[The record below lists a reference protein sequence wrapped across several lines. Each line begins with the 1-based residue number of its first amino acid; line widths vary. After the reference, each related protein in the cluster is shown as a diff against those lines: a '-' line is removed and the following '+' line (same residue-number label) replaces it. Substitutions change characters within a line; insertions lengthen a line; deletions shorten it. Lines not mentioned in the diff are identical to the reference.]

1 MQLRRERVAA
11 PGLLH
16 VRVELLLP
24 RSSSCSRG
32 LGRVEPCLRAP
43 LQDVVHLDVVDAG
56 WCHSA
61 RCILLDDLP
70 FRKRI
75 GIGLDWC
82 LLLLRRGG
90 ANLRTVPPRVPILER
105 IWAAGICGSAHATH
119 HHQQGKQREHPRRK
133 HAGYTKCLSLAVG
146 SGCLTPEL
154 RVVSAISPEGEFGL
168 TPSATSD
175 ATADPSPLA
184 LAAPPPPP
192 ATRGR
197 RGRCKAKCRCTG
209 RWFRLS
215 RGTSSSPQSSQ
226 LVCRDQYYAY

>member
-75 GIGLDWC
+75 GIGLVWC

-90 ANLRTVPPRVPILER
+90 ANLRTVPPCFPVRER
-105 IWAAGICGSAHATH
+105 IRGARICGSARATH

-133 HAGYTKCLSLAVG
+133 HAGYTKC
-146 SGCLTPEL
+146 
-154 RVVSAISPEGEFGL
+154 
-168 TPSATSD
+168 
-175 ATADPSPLA
+175 
-184 LAAPPPPP
+184 
-192 ATRGR
+192 
-197 RGRCKAKCRCTG
+197 RCTG

-215 RGTSSSPQSSQ
+215 HAGTPGSIRNLSRRRVRFQT
-226 LVCRDQYYAY
+226 LGHIGRYCRPLPTSTSHALPTTCD